1 MFFPGKIGKDFA
13 IFLGMGGGGVS
24 WRRLDYRA
32 RHVKGAYNDQSLFSP
47 RPRQR
52 GNAPGL
58 ASPCRLHRLPS
69 FTLIARGDVLRLF
82 AGMTGWLSSSA
93 GGHLAFETTQWSLV
107 SAAAENEQSRV
118 ALEALYRSY
127 SSPVYAFIR
136 RRGYNRQ
143 DAQDLTQDFFIHLVE
158 KNAFRRAD
166 PNRGKFRR
174 FLSGSLEFFLQHAAE
189 RARTEKRGGQAK
201 IVFLDDETAEA
212 GYQLTDPGQ
221 TAEQIFDARWVSALT
236 EGALSRLQTEM
247 AETGK
252 ETLYEQISGFL
263 LEDEERSYLEVAQRA
278 GLTIPALRM
287 AIHRLRGR
295 YRELLRAEVARTVT
309 SSADFDDEIRALRAS
324 LLARRSRG

>member
-1 MFFPGKIGKDFA
+1 
-13 IFLGMGGGGVS
+13 
-24 WRRLDYRA
+24 
-32 RHVKGAYNDQSLFSP
+32 
-47 RPRQR
+47 
-52 GNAPGL
+52 
-58 ASPCRLHRLPS
+58 
-69 FTLIARGDVLRLF
+69 
-82 AGMTGWLSSSA
+82 MTGWLSSSA

-107 SAAAENEQSRV
+107 SAAAENEQSRA

-127 SSPVYAFIR
+127 ASPVYAFIR
-136 RRGYNRQ
+136 RRGYSRQ

-158 KNAFRRAD
+158 KNAFSRAD

-174 FLSGSLEFFLQHAAE
+174 FLIGSLDFFLQHVAE
-189 RARTEKRGGQAK
+189 RSRTEKRGGQAK
-201 IVFLDDETAEA
+201 IIFLDDDTAEA
-212 GYQLTDPGQ
+212 AYQLTDPGQ

-247 AETGK
+247 EATGK
-252 ETLYEQISGFL
+252 KKLYDQISGFL
-263 LEDEERSYLEVAQRA
+263 LEDEERSYLEVAQGV

-324 LLARRSRG
+324 LLARRSQG